1 MAILKSVFERFDKD
15 WRKNMQQNLEE
26 ALLKGNFIL

>member
-1 MAILKSVFERFDKD
+1 MAILKSVFEQFDKD

-26 ALLKGNFIL
+26 ALLKGFIL